1 MAKTT
6 VTSTEEVKVDELS
19 LLRALYKEDFTPE
32 FNETPSIQAFDKGL
46 KDLNKNTVKEFA
58 RILNLYK
65 SWFIEQ
71 SMQIFP
77 MDEAALNYRNG
88 VVIEISKLIK
98 TIESYAIERPDPI
111 YRDKGQI
118 KSGLEETNSKL
129 LAA

>member
-1 MAKTT
+1 MTAKTT
-6 VTSTEEVKVDELS
+6 ITDEVLKELG
-19 LLRALYKEDFTPE
+19 LLRTLYKEDFTPE
-32 FNETPSIQAFDKGL
+32 LNETPSIQAFDKGL

-65 SWFIEQ
+65 NWFIEQ

-88 VVIEISKLIK
+88 VVIEVSKLIK
-98 TIESYAIERPDPI
+98 TIESYAVERPDPI
-111 YRDKGQI
+111 YRDKGEI
-118 KSGLEETNSKL
+118 KSGLEETNNKL

>member
-1 MAKTT
+1 MAA
-6 VTSTEEVKVDELS
+6 
-19 LLRALYKEDFTPE
+19 LRKLYREDFHIE
-32 FNETPSIQAFDKGL
+32 FPETPSMAGFDKGL
-46 KDLNKNTVKEFA
+46 RDLNKNTVKEFA
-58 RILNLYK
+58 RILTLYK
-65 SWFIEQ
+65 NWFIEQ

-77 MDEAALNYRNG
+77 MDEAAQNYRNG

-118 KSGLEETNSKL
+118 KSGLEETNNKL

>member
-1 MAKTT
+1 MATTERKTGIAEEL
-6 VTSTEEVKVDELS
+6 TE
-19 LLRALYKEDFTPE
+19 LRKLYREDFNVE
-32 FNETPSIQAFDKGL
+32 FGETPSIQAFDKGL

-58 RILNLYK
+58 RILTLYK
-65 SWFIEQ
+65 NWFIEQ

-77 MDEAALNYRNG
+77 MDEAAQNYRNG
-88 VVIEISKLIK
+88 VVIEVSKLIK

-118 KSGLEETNSKL
+118 KSGLEETNNKL

>member
-1 MAKTT
+1 
-6 VTSTEEVKVDELS
+6 
-19 LLRALYKEDFTPE
+19 
-32 FNETPSIQAFDKGL
+32 
-46 KDLNKNTVKEFA
+46 
-58 RILNLYK
+58 
-65 SWFIEQ
+65 
-71 SMQIFP
+71 

-118 KSGLEETNSKL
+118 KSGLEETNNKL

>member
-1 MAKTT
+1 MLNLQIMATEKTN
-6 VTSTEEVKVDELS
+6 ELE
-19 LLRALYKEDFTPE
+19 ALKKLYREDFNVE
-32 FNETPSIQAFDKGL
+32 FGETPSIQAFDKGL

-65 SWFIEQ
+65 NWFIEQ

-88 VVIEISKLIK
+88 VVIEVSKLIK

-118 KSGLEETNSKL
+118 KSGLEETNNKL

>member
-1 MAKTT
+1 MAEKTN
-6 VTSTEEVKVDELS
+6 ELE
-19 LLRALYKEDFTPE
+19 ALKKLYREDFNVE
-32 FNETPSIQAFDKGL
+32 FGETPSIQAFDKGL

-65 SWFIEQ
+65 NWFIEQ

-88 VVIEISKLIK
+88 VVIEVSKLIK
-98 TIESYAIERPDPI
+98 TIESYAVERPDPI
-111 YRDKGQI
+111 YRDKGQL
-118 KSGLEETNSKL
+118 KSGLEETNNKL